1 MEKEQKLDL
10 KELCLGI
17 ELGSTRIKG
26 VLVDHTGKIIAAGSH
41 TWENQLEKG
50 VWTYSL
56 EDIWKGVQACY
67 KDLKNHV
74 QEQYGVII
82 TTLGAV
88 GISAMQHGYMAF
100 DRQGRLLVPFRTWRN
115 TMTEAACQIL
125 MDKFQYP
132 IPQRWTI
139 AHLYQAILNQES
151 HVKNLD
157 FVITLAGYVH
167 WQLTGEKAVGL
178 NEASGMFP
186 VDETTLDFHAG
197 MVETFMDLI
206 RDQAYPWK
214 LLDIFPRICTVEKTA
229 GYLSRQGAALLDPEG
244 DLQPGISFCPPE
256 GDGGTGMVATNSIK
270 PGTGHISAG
279 TSVFSMLV
287 LNKKL
292 SRVYSEIDQ
301 VVTPEGKPVAMVHC
315 NNCSS
320 EVDAWIRLLGEAA
333 EALGAAFDKN
343 QLYETLYKKAL
354 EGDPDVGGLYICNY
368 HSGEHTTGME
378 AGRAIN
384 GKRRRKPS
392 DFGKFYERSALF
404 CPGHYEHGNGD
415 YSGKGTGAGK
425 GNRRSWRVF

>member
-26 VLVDHTGKIIAAGSH
+26 VLVDHTGKIIAVGSH

-292 SRVYSEIDQ
+292 SRVYS
-301 VVTPEGKPVAMVHC
+301 
-315 NNCSS
+315 
-320 EVDAWIRLLGEAA
+320 
-333 EALGAAFDKN
+333 
-343 QLYETLYKKAL
+343 
-354 EGDPDVGGLYICNY
+354 
-368 HSGEHTTGME
+368 
-378 AGRAIN
+378 
-384 GKRRRKPS
+384 
-392 DFGKFYERSALF
+392 
-404 CPGHYEHGNGD
+404 
-415 YSGKGTGAGK
+415 
-425 GNRRSWRVF
+425 